1 MSSRPHLREAEF
13 AVYLVDP
20 GPKPS
25 SILGLLCDIT
35 GESLEASALLLRQTP
50 VLIALA
56 QTQEGARDVVARL
69 REFDAVAIIRRA
81 NEPMTEGAD
90 DAVTGSNPQRVIFW
104 MLLVLAILQIP
115 AALWWWAEGNPFAG
129 VGGLVLGV
137 CIITWSVVRLRS
149 PE

>member
-1 MSSRPHLREAEF
+1 MSIRPHPREAEF

-20 GPKPS
+20 GPKPA
-25 SILGLLCDIT
+25 SILGLLSDIT
-35 GESLEASALLLRQTP
+35 GENLEASALLLRQTP

-81 NEPMTEGAD
+81 NEPMTEGVD
-90 DAVTGSNPQRVIFW
+90 DAEVASNPQRVIFW
-104 MLLVLAILQIP
+104 MLLALAILQIP
-115 AALWWWAEGNPFAG
+115 AALWWWAQGNPFAG

-137 CIITWSVVRLRS
+137 CIIGWSIVRLRA